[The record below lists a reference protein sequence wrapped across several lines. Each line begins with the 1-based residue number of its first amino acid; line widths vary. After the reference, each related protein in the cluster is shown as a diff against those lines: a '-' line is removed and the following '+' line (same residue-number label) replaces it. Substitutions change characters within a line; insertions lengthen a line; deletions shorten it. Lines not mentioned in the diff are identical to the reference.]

1 MKYRLITV
9 CLGLL
14 FASTVLGQIGSKGC
28 NKLERSE
35 DRFENTVRIS
45 TPYKLT
51 NLFRVIKVIS
61 ETDVATYLSIRTG
74 GYTASVGE
82 KGVILLL
89 EDGTK
94 LEWPN
99 EVIDCDVNTNGPGFS
114 YTAFIRLT
122 DEQIDQLAASKVS
135 GAKLYIYEAPAYKK
149 NVAEFMQQMGCIKEM
164 N

>member
-82 KGVILLL
+82 KGVTLREVNPRRVLEGYDQPLDPDSGHKAVTLPTDEELAILQL
-89 EDGTK
+89 DDPWCSQVTK
-94 LEWPN
+94 LVE
-99 EVIDCDVNTNGPGFS
+99 ELIQ
-114 YTAFIRLT
+114 A
-122 DEQIDQLAASKVS
+122 EIDQEGPDVS
-135 GAKLYIYEAPAYKK
+135 DRGF
-149 NVAEFMQQMGCIKEM
+149 AERPTS
-164 N
+164 